1 MENLNLKNLNNQT
14 TGTDNVDNN
23 NMRIIIADNIIKFRK
38 KAKLTQAEL
47 AQKLNYSDRAI
58 SKWERGD
65 AVPSINVLMTIAEFY
80 DVKIQDIVYEN
91 KVVEPRKSKMR
102 LRTILTLMSS
112 MLVWLIATIAF
123 VVLTYIQDVE
133 HAWYSFIIALPVF
146 FAVVTI
152 FAFVWR
158 TNLFSSIFASC
169 FVWSTILM
177 VSLLLNTYEIWIV
190 YLIGLPMQII
200 IILASLFVH
209 FKNKN
214 KAN

>member
-1 MENLNLKNLNNQT
+1 MDNINSVIAKNLIT
-14 TGTDNVDNN
+14 L
-23 NMRIIIADNIIKFRK
+23 RRK
-38 KAKLTQAEL
+38 SNLTQLQLAE
-47 AQKLNYSDRAI
+47 KLNYSDRAI

>member
-1 MENLNLKNLNNQT
+1 MDNINSVIAKNLIT
-14 TGTDNVDNN
+14 L
-23 NMRIIIADNIIKFRK
+23 RRK
-38 KAKLTQAEL
+38 SNLTQLQLAE
-47 AQKLNYSDRAI
+47 KLNYSDRAI

-200 IILASLFVH
+200 IILAALFVH

>member
-1 MENLNLKNLNNQT
+1 MDNINSVIAKNLIT
-14 TGTDNVDNN
+14 L
-23 NMRIIIADNIIKFRK
+23 RK
-38 KAKLTQAEL
+38 KSNLTQLQLAE
-47 AQKLNYSDRAI
+47 KLNYSDKAI

-65 AVPSINVLMTIAEFY
+65 AIPSINVLMTLAEFY

-91 KVVEPRKSKMR
+91 KVIEPRKSKIR
-102 LRTILTLMSS
+102 LRTILALMSS

-133 HAWYSFIIALPVF
+133 HAWYTFIIALPVF

-152 FAFVWR
+152 FAFAWKS
-158 TNLFSSIFASC
+158 NLFSSIFASC

-177 VSLLLNTYEIWIV
+177 VSLLLNTYEIWMV

-200 IILASLFVH
+200 IILAALFVY
-209 FKNKN
+209 FKNRN
-214 KAN
+214 KVN

>member
-1 MENLNLKNLNNQT
+1 MDNINSVIAKNLIT
-14 TGTDNVDNN
+14 L
-23 NMRIIIADNIIKFRK
+23 RK
-38 KAKLTQAEL
+38 KSNLTQLQLAE
-47 AQKLNYSDRAI
+47 KLNYSDKAI

-65 AVPSINVLMTIAEFY
+65 AVPSINVLMTLAEFY

-91 KVVEPRKSKMR
+91 KVIEPRKSKIR
-102 LRTILTLMSS
+102 LRTILALMSS
-112 MLVWLIATIAF
+112 MLVWLIATIVF

-152 FAFVWR
+152 FAFAWKS
-158 TNLFSSIFASC
+158 NLFSSIFASC

-177 VSLLLNTYEIWIV
+177 VSLLLNTYEIWMV

-200 IILASLFVH
+200 IILAALFVY
-209 FKNKN
+209 FKNRN
-214 KAN
+214 KVN

>member
-1 MENLNLKNLNNQT
+1 MDNINSVIAKNLIT
-14 TGTDNVDNN
+14 L
-23 NMRIIIADNIIKFRK
+23 RK
-38 KAKLTQAEL
+38 KSNLTQLQLAE
-47 AQKLNYSDRAI
+47 KLNYSDKAI

-65 AVPSINVLMTIAEFY
+65 AVPSINVLMTLAEFY

-91 KVVEPRKSKMR
+91 KVIEPRKSKIR
-102 LRTILTLMSS
+102 LRTILALMSS

-146 FAVVTI
+146 IAVVTI
-152 FAFVWR
+152 FAFAWKS
-158 TNLFSSIFASC
+158 NLFSSIFASC

-177 VSLLLNTYEIWIV
+177 VSLLLNTYEIWMV

-200 IILASLFVH
+200 IILAALFVY
-209 FKNKN
+209 FKNRN
-214 KAN
+214 KVN

>member
-1 MENLNLKNLNNQT
+1 MDNINSVIAKNLIT
-14 TGTDNVDNN
+14 L
-23 NMRIIIADNIIKFRK
+23 RK
-38 KAKLTQAEL
+38 KSNLTQLQLAE
-47 AQKLNYSDRAI
+47 KLNYSDKAI

-65 AVPSINVLMTIAEFY
+65 AVPSINVLMTLAEFY

-91 KVVEPRKSKMR
+91 KVIEPRKSKIR
-102 LRTILTLMSS
+102 LRTILALMSS

-152 FAFVWR
+152 FAFAWKS
-158 TNLFSSIFASC
+158 NLFSSIFASC

-177 VSLLLNTYEIWIV
+177 VSLLLNTYEIWMV

-200 IILASLFVH
+200 IILAALFVY
-209 FKNKN
+209 FKNRN
-214 KAN
+214 KVN